1 MKVKSFKEHLKKR
14 LNKSD
19 IAEIEVAAK
28 LEKEAL
34 KTLQAEV
41 SKAVLIYMD
50 EKNIGF
56 NELVSKVGKSPA
68 QVSKIIK
75 GEAHITLATVAHLFA
90 MMKRK
95 QHLIF

>member
-1 MKVKSFKEHLKKR
+1 MHK
-14 LNKSD
+14 
-19 IAEIEVAAK
+19 
-28 LEKEAL
+28 AL

-75 GEAHITLATVAHLFA
+75 GEANITLATVAHLFA

-95 QHLIF
+95 PHLIFK